1 MLPHRSAG
9 AHRGRDDRA
18 GNERGQPSH
27 EARLSRADPR
37 DHARGASQ
45 IFRASSWPFT
55 LRAGGLGGEQRVEP
69 QPLEVDRSIDDTE
82 DLEQSADPRL
92 SRDDDLVARSL
103 LTESAERRNRQEYI
117 AQRPGMDREC
127 QGRSSASAA
136 S

>member
-1 MLPHRSAG
+1 MLPHRTAR

-18 GNERGQPSH
+18 GHERGQPSH

-37 DHARGASQ
+37 DHVRGASQ
-45 IFRASSWPFT
+45 IFRASSRPLT
-55 LRAGGLGGEQRVEP
+55 LRAVGLGAEQRVEP
-69 QPLEVDRSIDDTE
+69 QQLEVERSIDDTE

-92 SRDDDLVARSL
+92 SRDDELVARSL
-103 LTESAERRNRQEYI
+103 LTEGAERRNRQEHV